1 MDNSVYNLDENMQ
14 EETINNQNNDPS
26 LDNDLIFIYNLRK
39 SLICISTLTLFLT
52 AIDII
57 NSLYM
62 FVPFFLVLLGSFGFC
77 YYNKWFSLLYILYN
91 FVKIGS
97 DIYIILNTKNDWII
111 LLLTITIL
119 FEIYLI
125 ELTSRFCI
133 SLWYLST
140 IKLNIL
146 KNNYRP
152 SRYYLVY
159 Y

>member
-1 MDNSVYNLDENMQ
+1 M
-14 EETINNQNNDPS
+14 
-26 LDNDLIFIYNLRK
+26 
-39 SLICISTLTLFLT
+39 
-52 AIDII
+52 II
-57 NSLYM
+57 
-62 FVPFFLVLLGSFGFC
+62 PFCLVLLGCFGFC